1 MAVTLINPFEVKPGT
16 EDRFME
22 SWQEAADYM
31 RRQSGFISTRLHRA
45 LASNARFQ
53 FINIAEWESPQ
64 DFMNAVQSPEFQKLA
79 AGAPPNF
86 PGLYQVVTTQDAPSE
101 A

>member
-1 MAVTLINPFEVKPGT
+1 MSVTLINPFEIEPGT

-31 RRQSGFISTRLHRA
+31 KRQPGFISTRLHRA
-45 LASNARFQ
+45 LAPNARFE

-64 DFMNAVQSPEFQKLA
+64 HFMDAVQSPEFQKLA
-79 AGAPPNF
+79 ADAPPNF
-86 PGLYQVVTTQDAPSE
+86 PALYQVVIAQPE
-101 A
+101 GR